1 MNVVFMGTPDFAVES
16 LAKIYESGHSIKAV
30 VCQTDKPVGRG
41 MKLAMCPVK
50 EYALSKELKVY
61 QPEKIKN
68 NTEFIEEIK
77 SLKPD
82 VIVVVAY
89 GKILPSSVL
98 DIPKYGCVNVHASL
112 LPKLRGGAPIH
123 RAIIDGYTKTGVTIM
138 YMDEKMDEGDMISQ
152 KETEITETETA
163 ETLHDKLSVI
173 GRDLLIET
181 LPSIINQTNQRI
193 KQNNDAATYGFIIKR
208 EDEKI
213 DFSKTKK
220 QIYDQIRGLNSW
232 PGAYCLIDGKILKV
246 WESTKSN
253 NNFAEKINGEITN
266 IYENG
271 LGVKVSDGEIIL
283 TTVQPEGKKKM
294 SAKDYASGM
303 QNKGSLIGKIL
314 N

>member
-1 MNVVFMGTPDFAVES
+1 
-16 LAKIYESGHSIKAV
+16 
-30 VCQTDKPVGRG
+30 
-41 MKLAMCPVK
+41 
-50 EYALSKELKVY
+50 
-61 QPEKIKN
+61 
-68 NTEFIEEIK
+68 
-77 SLKPD
+77 
-82 VIVVVAY
+82 
-89 GKILPSSVL
+89 
-98 DIPKYGCVNVHASL
+98 
-112 LPKLRGGAPIH
+112 
-123 RAIIDGYTKTGVTIM
+123 
-138 YMDEKMDEGDMISQ
+138 MDEKMDEGDMISQ